1 MPLAINVTITSSA
14 RLGIHSGTVVGAT
27 HSGTVVHGIHS
38 GTVAATTHSGTVVTA
53 THSGTTATTIHSG
66 TTAIITHSGTTSTP
80 THSGTV
86 VKATHSGTIVAILL
100 YTTAFN
106 TCLLQ
111 VEALIL
117 PMFKMPRYSTERVEV
132 THQISYKYRS
142 KRMRT
147 TANMR
152 G

>member
-1 MPLAINVTITSSA
+1 MV
-14 RLGIHSGTVVGAT
+14 
-27 HSGTVVHGIHS
+27 
-38 GTVAATTHSGTVVTA
+38 
-53 THSGTTATTIHSG
+53 
-66 TTAIITHSGTTSTP
+66 

-86 VKATHSGTIVAILL
+86 VKSTHSGTTSNGTRSGTVATTIHSGTIVAILL

-111 VEALIL
+111 VETLIL
-117 PMFKMPRYSTERVEV
+117 PMFKMPKYSTERVEV

>member
-1 MPLAINVTITSSA
+1 MGIHSGTTSDGTRSGTSVMRTRSGTVA
-14 RLGIHSGTVVGAT
+14 ATIHSGTVVKAT
-27 HSGTVVHGIHS
+27 HSGTSVMR
-38 GTVAATTHSGTVVTA
+38 TR
-53 THSGTTATTIHSG
+53 SGTTATTIHSG
-66 TTAIITHSGTTSTP
+66 TTSDGTR
-80 THSGTV
+80 SGTV

-106 TCLLQ
+106 MCLLQ

-132 THQISYKYRS
+132 THQINYKYRS

>member
-1 MPLAINVTITSSA
+1 M
-14 RLGIHSGTVVGAT
+14 GIHSGTVVKAT
-27 HSGTVVHGIHS
+27 HS
-38 GTVAATTHSGTVVTA
+38 GTVAATI
-53 THSGTTATTIHSG
+53 HSGTTATTI
-66 TTAIITHSGTTSTP
+66 
-80 THSGTV
+80 HSGTV

-106 TCLLQ
+106 MCLLQ

>member
-1 MPLAINVTITSSA
+1 M
-14 RLGIHSGTVVGAT
+14 GI

-38 GTVAATTHSGTVVTA
+38 GTVAATIHSGTTSNGTRSGTVVHGIHSGTTSNGTRSGTVVTA
-53 THSGTTATTIHSG
+53 THSGTVAATI
-66 TTAIITHSGTTSTP
+66 
-80 THSGTV
+80 
-86 VKATHSGTIVAILL
+86 HSGTIVAILL

-142 KRMRT
+142 KRVRT

>member
-14 RLGIHSGTVVGAT
+14 RMGIHSGTTSDGT
-27 HSGTVVHGIHS
+27 RSGTIVK
-38 GTVAATTHSGTVVTA
+38 A
-53 THSGTTATTIHSG
+53 THSGTTATS
-66 TTAIITHSGTTSTP
+66 
-80 THSGTV
+80 
-86 VKATHSGTIVAILL
+86 THSGTIVAILL

-106 TCLLQ
+106 MCLLQ